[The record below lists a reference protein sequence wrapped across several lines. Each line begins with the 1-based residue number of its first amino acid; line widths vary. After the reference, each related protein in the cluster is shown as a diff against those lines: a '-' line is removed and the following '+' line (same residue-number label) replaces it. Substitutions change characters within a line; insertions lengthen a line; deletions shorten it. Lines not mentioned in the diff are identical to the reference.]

1 MKKEINDLQH
11 MRGLMVIWVM
21 ILLIGCK
28 NDTRKIDNNK
38 QLVKNF
44 LAQPNS
50 IRITTHQNP
59 IAEFNAISRKMAHDY
74 AIMQKSTTDSLLKMS
89 ALYRHTV
96 IVIEDHTILK
106 LIEPDS
112 CMPSNAWKAC
122 MPKGIGFKRTEN
134 KLVPQK
140 GFLQYIIGNPDS
152 KRRIIYF
159 FK

>member
-1 MKKEINDLQH
+1 

-106 LIEPDS
+106 LIEPD
-112 CMPSNAWKAC
+112 
-122 MPKGIGFKRTEN
+122 
-134 KLVPQK
+134 
-140 GFLQYIIGNPDS
+140 
-152 KRRIIYF
+152 
-159 FK
+159 